1 MAADRDTLIKYIA
14 EAKEAL
20 HALALGDKV
29 STISNIDG
37 GSTTYTLTS
46 VKQLKSYIRD
56 LEDELGRIDNGKRR
70 APIEFAY

>member
-1 MAADRDTLIKYIA
+1 MAADRDTLIQYIA

-46 VKQLKSYIRD
+46 IKQLKSYIRD
-56 LEDELGRIDNGKRR
+56 LEDELGRIDNSKRR